1 MIIGIVGL
9 GLIGGSLAKAFS
21 QMTDHTVLGADI
33 SNTALLGAKLTESV
47 DGELTSKNMKNCD
60 VVFVTLY
67 PQATIDFVKKNAVNF
82 KKEAIIIDCCGIKRD
97 ICASLLPVAEK
108 NGFAFVGGHPMAGTQ
123 SWGFEHSRDSL
134 FKGASMILTS
144 TDSLDIV
151 SLEKLKKLFESVGFA
166 NIQFSTPEEHD
177 EVIAFTSQLAHI
189 VSNAY
194 VKSPTAQKHKG
205 FSAGSYKD
213 MTRVANL
220 NDEMWTEIFIE
231 NGDFLSAEIDT
242 LIENLKKYSTAVK
255 AKDENTLRSLLVE
268 GKESKQTVK

>member
-1 MIIGIVGL
+1 M
-9 GLIGGSLAKAFS
+9 
-21 QMTDHTVLGADI
+21 
-33 SNTALLGAKLTESV
+33 
-47 DGELTSKNMKNCD
+47 
-60 VVFVTLY
+60 
-67 PQATIDFVKKNAVNF
+67 
-82 KKEAIIIDCCGIKRD
+82 
-97 ICASLLPVAEK
+97 
-108 NGFAFVGGHPMAGTQ
+108 
-123 SWGFEHSRDSL
+123 
-134 FKGASMILTS
+134 
-144 TDSLDIV
+144 
-151 SLEKLKKLFESVGFA
+151 KKLFESVGFA